1 VKKQWKRNEVIM
13 DRVGRRMV
21 VVLMLVLA
29 AAALSPAQQRNVS
42 YATGSLA
49 NVPAESVVV
58 DQIGISPQ
66 SGITRSVGPFLL
78 CIWNRRG
85 NNTEHFSL
93 TLDTAGA
100 AQILSLDTS
109 PQKFHGSVLVD
120 LQPGKYR
127 LRLTN
132 SPGLSVP
139 IVIQ

>member
-1 VKKQWKRNEVIM
+1 M
-13 DRVGRRMV
+13 DGIGRKTA

-42 YATGSLA
+42 YASGSLV
-49 NVPAESVVV
+49 NVPAEPVVV
-58 DQIGISPQ
+58 DQFGISPRN
-66 SGITRSVGPFLL
+66 GITRSVGPFLL
-78 CIWNRRG
+78 CIRNRHG

-100 AQILSLDTS
+100 TEILSLDTS
-109 PQKFHGSVLVD
+109 PQKIQGSILVD

-132 SPGLSVP
+132 SSALSVA